1 MNGISAS
8 EMVVILAFVIFLLIA
23 FWRVAIPVI
32 LAIVLAKVVVSVAA
46 MTQQL
51 PVQPAAALAAMAPH
65 LF

>member
-1 MNGISAS
+1 MTDISAS
-8 EMVVILAFVIFLLIA
+8 QMVIILALIIFLIIA

-51 PVQPAAALAAMAPH
+51 PGQPASALAAVIP
-65 LF
+65 LLL